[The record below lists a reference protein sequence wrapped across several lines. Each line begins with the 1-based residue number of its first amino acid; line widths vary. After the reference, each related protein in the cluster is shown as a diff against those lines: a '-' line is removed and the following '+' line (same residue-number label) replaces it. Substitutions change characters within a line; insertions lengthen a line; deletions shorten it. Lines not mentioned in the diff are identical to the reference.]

1 MTLPP
6 PGSPV
11 AVVGAGTMGAGI
23 ALVAAQ
29 SGHPVRLL
37 DVRDGAA
44 QDAVDALRAKLTSLA
59 ERGKVDADD
68 ARLASERLG
77 AAESVADL
85 GDAGL
90 VVEAVAEDLEVKR
103 ALFRD
108 VEAVVGDDALLATNT
123 SSLSVTAVA
132 ASLRRPER
140 VVGLHFFN
148 PADRMRLVEVV
159 RGDATSEAVV
169 EAAVELARAWG
180 KTPVVCT
187 STPGFI
193 VNRVARPYYGE
204 AQRMVEEGVAD
215 AATIDAVLREAGGFP
230 LGPFELTDLVGQDV
244 NLAVSKSV
252 WQLTFHD
259 PRYAPTVFQ
268 QRLVDAGRYGRKSG
282 YGVYPYG
289 SDGKATDAEPRTEP
303 ARPAPERVVLHHVE
317 DDDGFAVMRPFLERV
332 ERAGVHVERLLL
344 DVEDLEDDDEVGIEL
359 PGGAVLREVNGSSPL
374 DDWAAGEGG
383 VVHLDWAHDPA
394 TCTRVALSPSPQCPR
409 EAVEA
414 AVALCQAA
422 GVAVSVVA
430 PTPAGVV
437 ARTVSMLVNEAVE
450 LVLRREASAEDV
462 DVAMILGTS
471 YPSGPLQ
478 WGDRLAE
485 AGVDVGWFV
494 SELNDQFPIG
504 RYRPSPGFQLAA
516 ARGVRLRDL

>member
-29 SGHPVRLL
+29 SGHPVRIL
-37 DVRDGAA
+37 DVREGAA
-44 QDAVDALRAKLTSLA
+44 QGAVDQLRAKLASLA

-68 ARLASERLG
+68 ARLASDRLR

-85 GDAGL
+85 GDVSL

-108 VEAVVGDDALLATNT
+108 LEAVVAADTLLATNT

-132 ASLRRPER
+132 APLQRPER

-148 PADRMRLVEVV
+148 PADRLRLVEVV

-169 EAAVELARAWG
+169 ESAVELARAWG

-204 AQRMVEEGVAD
+204 AQRLAEEGVAD
-215 AATIDAVLREAGGFP
+215 PATIDAVLREAGGFP

-252 WQLTFHD
+252 WASTFHD

-268 QRLVDAGRYGRKSG
+268 QRLVDAGRYGRKTG
-282 YGVYPYG
+282 RGVFAYGP
-289 SDGKATDAEPRTEP
+289 DGQTLDADPSTEP
-303 ARPAPERVVLHHVE
+303 SRPAPAHAVLHHVD
-317 DDDGFAVMRPFLERV
+317 DDDGFAVMRPFLGRIE
-332 ERAGVHVERLLL
+332 AGGVTIERLLL

-383 VVHLDWAHDPA
+383 VVHLDWAHDPT

-409 EAVEA
+409 ESVEA

-422 GVAVSVVA
+422 GVAVSVIG
-430 PTPAGVV
+430 PTPAGIV
-437 ARTVSMLVNEAVE
+437 ARTVSMLVNEAAE
-450 LVLRREASAEDV
+450 LLLRREASAEDV

-504 RYRPSPGFQLAA
+504 RYRPSPGFQLASVK
-516 ARGVRLRDL
+516 RVRLRDL